1 MAVGRL
7 KKDRVTESGNT
18 AGRPSNPVIGDT
30 YYDGTLGFLMIFDGT
45 NFILCSAPASQPTIA
60 ITDVGTSV
68 AYGTVQASVAFTEG
82 VSGGKA
88 AGFTAIQGSTT
99 STSTSTPIVLTVTGN
114 PGSYLFNGTAF
125 NGFGTSPQ
133 SLSVSQTLTSVPQA
147 PTIGTATASGSANE
161 IAVTWTLG
169 SNGGKNLS
177 AITIIPYLNGTT
189 AETAR
194 TAATTSS
201 TSYTFTEGQLTA
213 GASYTFKVKTTNA
226 NGTGLE
232 SVATNSATM
241 PNFLIANTLVIAG
254 GGAGGSIMGGGGG
267 AGGLVY
273 STVNF
278 APGTAYTV
286 TVGAGAAQTAA
297 DTTAASGSNSNITG
311 GSLSLTA
318 AVGGGGGGRWISGS
332 PFAGGSGGGSGP
344 QGGSG
349 GAGTSGQGFA
359 GGSGSYG
366 GTSFRAGG
374 GGGSAEAGGTDEQR
388 DGGDGLDTY
397 SSWGA
402 ATSSGENSGG
412 IYYYAGGGGGAFYDD
427 TNGTPPAASI
437 GGLGG
442 GGYGGRA
449 NGNNSLVVAGAPGTA
464 NTGGGGGGNG
474 VYSGS
479 GGDRTGKAGG
489 SGIAIIRLTGSVTA
503 ASTTGSPARYE
514 TGGYTYYK
522 FTGIGSITF

>member
-1 MAVGRL
+1 MAFNQFPQKGGIP
-7 KKDRVTESGNT
+7 SGTT
-18 AGRPSNPVIGDT
+18 ATRPANPVIGDT
-30 YYDGTLGFLMIFDGT
+30 YYDGTIGFLVIFDGT
-45 NFILCSAPASQPTIA
+45 NFIPCSAPASQPTIA
-60 ITDVGTSV
+60 VTDVGTSV

-99 STSTSTPIVLTVTGN
+99 STSTSTPIVLTITGN
-114 PGSYLFNGTAF
+114 PGSYSFNGTAF

-161 IAVTWTLG
+161 VAVTWTLG
-169 SNGGKNLS
+169 ATGGKVLS
-177 AITIIPYLNGTT
+177 AITITPYLNGTT
-189 AETAR
+189 AQTSR

-213 GASYTFKVKTTNA
+213 GSAYTFKVTTTNA
-226 NGTGLE
+226 NGTSLE
-232 SVATNSATM
+232 SAATNSATM
-241 PNFLIANTLVIAG
+241 PSFVSINTLVIAG
-254 GGAGGSIMGGGGG
+254 GGAGGSVMGGGGG

-273 STVNF
+273 STANIG
-278 APGTAYTV
+278 PGTAYTV
-286 TVGAGAAQTAA
+286 TVGAGAPETAA
-297 DTTAASGSNSNITG
+297 TATAASGSPSNITG
-311 GSLSLTA
+311 GSLSLTQ
-318 AVGGGGGGRWISGS
+318 AVGGGRGGKWNGESGTT
-332 PFAGGSGGGSGP
+332 GGSGGGGAP
-344 QGGSG
+344 NTGGS
-349 GAGTSGQGFA
+349 AGTSGQGNNGG
-359 GGSGSYG
+359 GGSQS
-366 GTSFRAGG
+366 GTAFQAGG
-374 GGGSAEAGGTDEQR
+374 GGGSAENGNTDAQR

-397 SSWGA
+397 SAWGA
-402 ATSSGENSGG
+402 ATSSGELSGG
-412 IYYYAGGGGGAFYDD
+412 TYYYAGGGGGGYFLDN
-427 TNGTPPAASI
+427 TGTPPAAAA

-449 NGNNSLVVAGAPGTA
+449 NDGSSIVVAGAAGTA
-464 NTGGGGGGNG
+464 NTGGGGGGSG

-503 ASTTGSPARYE
+503 ASTTGSPTRYE

-522 FTGIGSITF
+522 FTGNGSITF